1 MVRNDF
7 YKNHYIIEQVLAM
20 DEKELSK
27 FLEGLTSEAQEY
39 LDIILAKA
47 EGRLPQLKNY
57 LDSQ

>member
-27 FLEGLTSEAQEY
+27 FLAGLTSEAQEY